1 MLRKIECYIQP
12 FKLDSIKDALIDTG
26 VVDGITVSDVRG
38 FGRQRGYLKE
48 EIPNKTV
55 KFLPKTK
62 LEIVV
67 DEEKVDDVCKL
78 IVKLAQTGEIG
89 SGKIFIL
96 PVEDA
101 IRIRTSESGKSA
113 II

>member
-1 MLRKIECYIQP
+1 MLRKIECFIQP
-12 FKLDSIKDALIDTG
+12 FKLDSVKEALIEAG
-26 VVDGITVSDVRG
+26 VEGMSVTEVKG
-38 FGRQRGYLKE
+38 FGKQRGYIKG
-48 EIPNKTV
+48 EIPNKEV

-62 LEIVV
+62 LEIIVEEEVV
-67 DEEKVDDVCKL
+67 DDITKL
-78 IVKLAQTGEIG
+78 IVKLARTGEIG
-89 SGKIFIL
+89 SGKIFII

>member
-1 MLRKIECYIQP
+1 MLRKIECFIQP
-12 FKLDSIKDALIDTG
+12 FKLDTIKKALIKAG
-26 VVDGITVSDVRG
+26 VDGMSINEVKG
-38 FGRQRGYLKE
+38 FGRQRGYING
-48 EIPNKTV
+48 EIPNRKV

-67 DEEKVDDVCKL
+67 DEEDVDDVTKL
-78 IVKLAQTGEIG
+78 IVKLARTGEIG
-89 SGKIFIL
+89 SGKIFII

-113 II
+113 VT

>member
-1 MLRKIECYIQP
+1 MLRKIECFIQP
-12 FKLDSIKDALIDTG
+12 FKLDAVKDALIEAG
-26 VVDGITVSDVRG
+26 VEGITVSKVEG
-38 FGRQRGYLKE
+38 FGKQRGYIKGE
-48 EIPNKTV
+48 VPNKHV

-67 DEEKVDDVCKL
+67 DEDIVDEITKL
-78 IVKLAQTGEIG
+78 IVRLARTGDIG

-101 IRIRTSESGKSA
+101 IRIRTSEAGKAA

>member
-1 MLRKIECYIQP
+1 MLRKIECFIQP
-12 FKLDSIKDALIDTG
+12 FKLDIIKEALIKAG
-26 VVDGITVSDVRG
+26 VDGMSVTEVKG
-38 FGRQRGYLKE
+38 FGRQRGYING
-48 EIPNKTV
+48 EIPNKEV

-67 DEEKVDDVCKL
+67 DEEVVDDVTKL
-78 IVKLAQTGEIG
+78 IVKLARTGEIG
-89 SGKIFIL
+89 SGKIFII

-113 II
+113 VT

>member
-1 MLRKIECYIQP
+1 MLKKIECYIQP
-12 FKLDSIKDALIDTG
+12 FKLEAIKDALIKAG
-26 VVDGITVSDVRG
+26 VEGMSVSKVEG
-38 FGRQRGYLKE
+38 FGKQRGYQDHE
-48 EIPNKTV
+48 TPSSHI

-67 DEEKVDDVCKL
+67 NENIVEDVAKL
-78 IVKLAQTGEIG
+78 IVNLAHTGKIG

-101 IRIRTSESGKSA
+101 IRIRTSEAGLSA
-113 II
+113 LI

>member
-1 MLRKIECYIQP
+1 MLKKIECFIQP
-12 FKLDSIKDALIDTG
+12 FKLDSVKDALIGAG
-26 VVDGITVSDVRG
+26 VEGMSVTEVKG
-38 FGRQRGYLKE
+38 FGRQRGYIE
-48 EIPNKTV
+48 GEVPNKEV
-55 KFLPKTK
+55 KFLPKIK

-67 DEEKVDDVCKL
+67 DEEIVDDITKL
-78 IVKLAQTGEIG
+78 IVKLARTGKIG

-101 IRIRTSESGKSA
+101 VRIRTSESGKRA